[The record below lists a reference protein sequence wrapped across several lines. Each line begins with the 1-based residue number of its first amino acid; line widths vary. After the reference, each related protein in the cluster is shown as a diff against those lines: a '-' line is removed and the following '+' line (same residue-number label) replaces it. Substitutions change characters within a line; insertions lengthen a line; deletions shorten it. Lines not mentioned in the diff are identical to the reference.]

1 MFSASTGQIVRVYK
15 DQGEQRLAADMA
27 PMMARVVPPDWTFD
41 AVTFVPATRAAFRRR
56 GFDHAELLAERVA
69 GELRVGLVHALE
81 RPIARDQRK
90 LTGAE
95 RVANLAGSFRARSHD
110 VFGASLLLVDDVY
123 TTGATL
129 CSATDALMA
138 AGATEVRC
146 LTFARV

>member
-1 MFSASTGQIVRVYK
+1 
-15 DQGEQRLAADMA
+15 MA

-41 AVTFVPATRAAFRRR
+41 AVTFVPATRTAFRRR
-56 GFDHAELLAERVA
+56 GFDHAELLAARVA
-69 GELRVGLVHALE
+69 DELCVRLVHALE
-81 RPIARDQRK
+81 RPITRDQRK

-95 RVANLAGSFRARSHD
+95 RVANLAGSFRARPHD

-138 AGATEVRC
+138 AGATDVRC